1 MTDDRIMQGRTDGD
15 DGRAARGEASHVSRM
30 ARGGSLNLVG
40 ALVQQASLFLVMA
53 VLSHGLG
60 RADVGRY
67 SEAWGLLSLLGLF
80 SLAGFRA
87 GLTRFIAVFLAE
99 GDAARVRGTVRL
111 GVGVTIISSVVIG
124 ALLIVF
130 APAVSAFFHDPTLVP
145 IIRLTGLILPATTY
159 SDAALAAT
167 QGWRS
172 QRAFALIG
180 RILDPL
186 TMLGLIGLAVLLVG
200 DLQAA
205 FVALVISSWSTAFWS
220 WLALRRRVRTVPKA
234 HPVMEPRRIF
244 SFSMISWVS
253 ALAATGLI
261 WTGTLLLGNLTD
273 AASVGVFNVASR
285 LVSLAVF
292 VMAPITT
299 AFSPHMA
306 HLDHLGEKDEAARAY
321 GNATRW
327 ILFMSTPAFIM
338 LIVLPEQML
347 AFFGHAFRAGASV
360 TIILALGQFVA
371 AAAGPCGV
379 VLNMS
384 GRVVLSLVDN
394 VGVLILNIVLSLL
407 LIPHWGIV
415 GAAAAWSISL
425 VVVNLTKLLQARFV
439 VGVAP
444 VGAGTVHTVLAAV
457 PALAVA
463 WTVRETIDNPFVAV
477 LAGGIGVLVVYVAA
491 QWLIGLHP
499 DDKALVQRY
508 LPRLLGRR
516 RKPASHA

>member
-1 MTDDRIMQGRTDGD
+1 
-15 DGRAARGEASHVSRM
+15 M

-40 ALVQQASLFLVMA
+40 AMVQQGSLFVVMA
-53 VLSHGLG
+53 VLAHGLG
-60 RADVGRY
+60 RQDVGRY
-67 SEAWGLLSLLGLF
+67 SEAWSLLSLLGLL

-87 GLTRFIAVFLAE
+87 GLTRFVAVFLAE
-99 GDAARVRGTVRL
+99 GDASRVRGTIRL
-111 GVGVTIISSVVIG
+111 GMGVTMLSST
-124 ALLIVF
+124 LIATVLAIF
-130 APAVSAFFHDPTLVP
+130 APAVAGYFHDPSLVTG
-145 IIRLTGLILPATTY
+145 IRLTALALPAASF

-186 TMLGLIGLAVLLVG
+186 TLLGLTGLAVLLL
-200 DLQAA
+200 DSLQWA
-205 FVALVISSWSTAFWS
+205 FVALATSAWSTATVAAV
-220 WLALRRRVRTVPKA
+220 ALRRRVRTVPKA
-234 HPVMEPRRIF
+234 PPIMEPRRIF

-273 AASVGVFNVASR
+273 AASVGVFNIASR

-306 HLDHLGEKDEAARAY
+306 HLHHLGENDQAARAY

-327 ILFMSTPAFIM
+327 ILFLSTPAFIM

-347 AFFGHAFRAGASV
+347 AFFGKEFQAGATV
-360 TIILALGQFVA
+360 TTILALGQFVA

-394 VGVLILNIVLSLL
+394 VGVLIANIVLSLL
-407 LIPHWGIV
+407 FIPRWGIV

-425 VVVNLTKLLQARFV
+425 VMVNITKLLQARFI

-444 VGAGTVHTVLAAV
+444 VGAGTLGTVVAALPAAGAAWLVREFVHNDFAAV
-457 PALAVA
+457 LVGG
-463 WTVRETIDNPFVAV
+463 VAV
-477 LAGGIGVLVVYVAA
+477 LAVYVGARVA
-491 QWLIGLHP
+491 IGLHP
-499 DDKALVQRY
+499 DDTALLRRY
-508 LPRLLGRR
+508 LPRLAGGRGG
-516 RKPASHA
+516 PHAASRHS